1 MGLQARPGAGMM
13 PARLHRPRLA
23 ILALHPVQYHAPLY
37 REIAASGA
45 VDLTVLYCARRGNK
59 PQYEEEW
66 DVALLDGY
74 RHHFLL
80 NLGRVGWPQP
90 LSRINPGVVSWLV
103 RERYDVLMIQGY
115 TQLTD
120 WLALLAAKSAGT
132 KVIFRGEATPGS
144 HGRLSGHPLKHRAA
158 ATMIRYADRVLYSCT
173 GNRLWF
179 EEHGAERARM
189 ALIPCAVD
197 NVFFEAQRAAILA
210 NPLSPKRQI
219 GLDDGVL
226 HVASVANM
234 IPRKRLHDLVA
245 AVARL
250 QEGGL
255 PAGLILVGDGP
266 ERERLASMVGELAVK
281 DAHIV
286 GWANQR
292 MVCGY
297 NAAADV
303 FVVASDYDPSPKALS
318 EALLFGLPVVCAD
331 AIGTAADLV
340 ADGENGYLFPA
351 GDVEALA
358 HGLSLILQDPDLRAA
373 MGRRSLAIAAEWSM
387 AAAARSVVQ
396 AVELV
401 LNGR

>member
-1 MGLQARPGAGMM
+1 M
-13 PARLHRPRLA
+13 PARRNRPRLA

-45 VDLTVLYCARRGNK
+45 VDLTVLYGARRGNK
-59 PQYEEEW
+59 PPYEEEW
-66 DVALLDGY
+66 DVPLLDGY

-90 LSRINPGVVSWLV
+90 LSRMNPGIVFRLWKG
-103 RERYDVLMIQGY
+103 RYDVLLIQGY

-120 WLALLAAKSAGT
+120 WLALLSAKMAGT
-132 KVIFRGEATPGS
+132 KVIFRGEATTGS

-158 ATMIRYADRVLYSCT
+158 AAMIRWADRVLYSCT

-197 NVFFEAQRAAILA
+197 NAFFEAQRASILA
-210 NPLSPKRQI
+210 NPLSPKRQV

-226 HVASVANM
+226 YVASVANM

-266 ERERLASMVGELAVK
+266 EREGLASLVRKLAVRH
-281 DAHIV
+281 AHLV
-286 GWANQR
+286 GWTNQR
-292 MVCGY
+292 TVCAY

-318 EALLFGLPVVCAD
+318 EALLFGLPVVCTD
-331 AIGTAADLV
+331 AIGTATDLV
-340 ADGENGYLFPA
+340 VDGENGYLFPA
-351 GDVEALA
+351 GDVEALTHRLA
-358 HGLSLILQDPDLRAA
+358 LLLHDPDLRAA

-387 AAAARSVVQ
+387 AAAACSVVQ
-396 AVELV
+396 AVEQV